1 MTGWVVSE
9 LKPRV
14 RSSPAPPPAPE
25 IVGRLTAKQLR
36 DPVLV
41 TSRLC
46 RLTEVGGEHNYVIVE
61 VGRCRYVQFL
71 SSCGSAVMY
80 AEASSGQYCKRDCTC
95 SPTLAER
102 ARLRDL
108 GWRPPTRRKFLNFYR
123 FCPFFSERD
132 GYTIA
137 EMLVATLDVFG
148 WRGQPLLM
156 KEYLDW

>member
-80 AEASSGQYCKRDCTC
+80 AEPRAVSIASVIARVRQRWRSGRGFGTSAGGRRRGGSFSTSTASVRS
-95 SPTLAER
+95 SPSATDT
-102 ARLRDL
+102 RLPRCW
-108 GWRPPTRRKFLNFYR
+108 WRPWTSWAGGGSRY
-123 FCPFFSERD
+123 
-132 GYTIA
+132 
-137 EMLVATLDVFG
+137 
-148 WRGQPLLM
+148 
-156 KEYLDW
+156 